1 MSRES
6 SDLLRVLSSSE
17 RMPLSDAPELLRDLS
32 DRGYVSL
39 RLASGGTV
47 AVITD
52 EGRAALESYEY
63 SLETRRIAKR
73 ANVIA
78 AVAAAIA
85 LAAFL
90 KSIVC

>member
-1 MSRES
+1 MNNIEA
-6 SDLLRVLSSSE
+6 LI
-17 RMPLSDAPELLRDLS
+17 P
-32 DRGYVSL
+32 
-39 RLASGGTV
+39 TV